1 MTALQARFGK
11 LVATRRREKRLTQA
25 MLAEMSEQS
34 KDMIA
39 KIEAGRTG
47 VSFENVEQLAKS
59 LDVDPA
65 ALFSAE
71 LPSGSYKGG
80 ARRRIMERLS
90 LLAEPD
96 LTWIEGLLEA
106 ALKPRRQESPLEKT
120 RIKTRVMKAKSRT
133 PKG

>member
-1 MTALQARFGK
+1 MTALQAKFGK
-11 LVATRRREKRLTQA
+11 LVAARRREKRLTQA
-25 MLAEMSEQS
+25 MLAEMTEQS
-34 KDMIA
+34 KDMVA

-47 VSFENVEQLAKS
+47 VSFDNIEQLAKS

-71 LPSGSYKGG
+71 LPSGTHKGG
-80 ARRRIMERLS
+80 AKRRIMEKLTLLS
-90 LLAEPD
+90 EPD

-120 RIKTRVMKAKSRT
+120 RIKTRVMKGKSRV

>member
-1 MTALQARFGK
+1 MTALQAKFGK
-11 LVATRRREKRLTQA
+11 LVAARRREKRLTQA
-25 MLAEMSEQS
+25 MLAEMTEQS
-34 KDMIA
+34 KDMVA

-47 VSFENVEQLAKS
+47 VSFDNIEQLAKS

-71 LPSGSYKGG
+71 LPSGTHKGG
-80 ARRRIMERLS
+80 GKRRIMERLS
-90 LLAEPD
+90 LLSEPD

-120 RIKTRVMKAKSRT
+120 RIKTRVIKAKSRT
-133 PKG
+133 PK